1 MSTSEQRL
9 AANRANALKSTGPK
23 TKNGKAVA
31 CLNATQHGL
40 FSARL
45 LLDDEE
51 PAEFQ
56 RLLADLDSTLNPVG
70 AVELALAERIAVT
83 MWRQRRLVTAE
94 SATLRLHRQQA
105 KIACGVSKELGL

>member
-51 PAEFQ
+51 PAGFQ
-56 RLLADLDSTLNPVG
+56 RLLADLDSTLILWAPSNSRWLSVLPSRYG
-70 AVELALAERIAVT
+70 GSGDL
-83 MWRQRRLVTAE
+83 
-94 SATLRLHRQQA
+94 
-105 KIACGVSKELGL
+105 